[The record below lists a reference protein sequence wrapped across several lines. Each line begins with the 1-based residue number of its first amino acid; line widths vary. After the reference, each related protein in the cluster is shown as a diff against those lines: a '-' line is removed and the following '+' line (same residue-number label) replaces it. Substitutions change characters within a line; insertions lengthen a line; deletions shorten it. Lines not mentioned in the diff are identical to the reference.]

1 MPLTLLNPALLAL
14 TVLVAVPLLAH
25 LFAKARPKEMLFPS
39 LRWLKQV
46 ERKTTNLRKPKDWLL
61 LLLRTLAVA
70 ALILA
75 FLQPLWFGG
84 AKLSAM
90 NARKTVVI
98 VFDQTASMSY
108 VEQGQSRLARATA
121 MANDILKGSG
131 SQALANIVWLGS
143 IPHTAFPEPGV
154 NTEALRDQVRR
165 VNATYEDGDVNAA
178 LRLAIEQLGK
188 GEGAKEL
195 YLISDF
201 QTAAWKSA
209 TLSVPPT
216 VKTYKL
222 TTAESLAANTCLAGI
237 VVQPERPVAGTDARV
252 VCRVRNFAPTE
263 TKTTVQLAFGEVR
276 QSRPVALPAW
286 GEGVAEFRV
295 PCGAAGLQPL
305 TASLPEDAFPADDK
319 CFAVV
324 EVRDN
329 WRGALVGAEGDA
341 SLALWKRTLGAM
353 GWIDAKGSLSNA
365 DVIVS
370 VRDNPSTA
378 ADLHAAAERGAVVIC
393 QPGADWSGTPWMALW
408 GGDAKSA
415 ALSEERRDAKRDKPW
430 TMQTSQDQQS
440 LWQLFASGE
449 YGDPA
454 SGNAWRRLQFR
465 TEPETMLLHFTD
477 GVPAV
482 AVQRVGKGWIVA
494 WNIELDEAVS
504 DWVQQPAFLVFVGEL
519 LMQHGEGAG
528 KAGARQFGPAQ
539 FVTWQPQQP
548 MNPDQVHL
556 LNEAGADV
564 PFEQDFTRTPP
575 ALHSR
580 THLPPG
586 LYRWQVDGQSTEVA
600 AVNFPSD
607 AESDLRCMNPD
618 QIGAGESL
626 SLSATASLIAQR
638 DGLPLWP
645 WCVGIGAALLLIEG
659 LAARTKRREVTA

>member
-1 MPLTLLNPALLAL
+1 MPFLLTNSALLAL
-14 TVLVAVPLLAH
+14 TALVAVPLLAH
-25 LFAKARPKEMLFPS
+25 LFAKARPKELLFPS
-39 LRWLKQV
+39 LRWLKMV
-46 ERKTTNLRKPKDWLL
+46 ERKTSNLRKPKDWLL
-61 LLLRTLAVA
+61 LFLRTLAVA
-70 ALILA
+70 ALVLA

-84 AKLSAM
+84 TKLSAM
-90 NARKTVVI
+90 NAKKTVVL

-108 VEQGQSRLARATA
+108 VEQGQSRLARAVSQ
-121 MANDILKGSG
+121 ANDLLKGSG
-131 SQALANIVWLGS
+131 SQAMANIVWLGS
-143 IPHTAFPEPGV
+143 VPHTAFPEPGV
-154 NTEALRDQVRR
+154 NTDALRDQVRR
-165 VNATYEDGDVNAA
+165 VSATYEDGDVNGA

-188 GEGAKEL
+188 GEGTKEL

-201 QTAAWKSA
+201 QSTAWKSA

-222 TTAESLAANTCLAGI
+222 STAESAAANTCLASL
-237 VVQPERPVAGTDARV
+237 VVQPERPVVGTDARV
-252 VCRVRNFAPTE
+252 ICRVRNFAPTE

-276 QSRPVALPAW
+276 QSRPLSLPAW

-295 PCGAAGLQPL
+295 PCGSAGLQTL

-319 CFAVV
+319 RFAAV
-324 EVRDN
+324 EVREN
-329 WRGALVGAEGDA
+329 WRGALLGAENDA
-341 SLALWKRTLGAM
+341 SLALWKRAVGAM
-353 GWIDAKGSLSNA
+353 GWIDPKGTMGNA

-370 VRDNPSTA
+370 VRDNPASA
-378 ADLHAAAERGAVVIC
+378 ADLRAAAERGAVVLC

-415 ALSEERRDAKRDKPW
+415 ALADERRDPKRDKPW
-430 TMQTSQDQQS
+430 TMQTAQDQHP

-454 SGNAWRRLQFR
+454 SGNVWRRLQLR
-465 TEPETMLLHFTD
+465 TAADTVLLRYLD

-482 AVQRVGKGWIVA
+482 AAQRAGKGWIVA
-494 WNIELDEAVS
+494 WNIELDEAMS

-528 KAGARQFGPAQ
+528 KSGARQFGPAQ
-539 FVTWQPQQP
+539 YVTWQPQQP
-548 MNPDQVHL
+548 VNPDQVHL
-556 LNEAGADV
+556 MNEAGADV
-564 PFEQDFTRTPP
+564 PFDQDFSHTPS

-586 LYRWQVDGQSTEVA
+586 HYRWQVDGQTAELA

-638 DGLPLWP
+638 DGLQLWP
-645 WCVGIGAALLLIEG
+645 WCVGIGAVLLLAEG
-659 LAARTKRREVTA
+659 LAARTKRKEAVA